1 MCLGN
6 GGVSLIAGKQQK
18 EKERQHKFED
28 FEEDAKEDGREFV
41 NLSLLLLPKTK
52 KESLFPNIKIP
63 MKENEMWKTFFW
75 GVWINRTCV

>member
-63 MKENEMWKTFFW
+63 MKENEMWKTFF
-75 GVWINRTCV
+75 